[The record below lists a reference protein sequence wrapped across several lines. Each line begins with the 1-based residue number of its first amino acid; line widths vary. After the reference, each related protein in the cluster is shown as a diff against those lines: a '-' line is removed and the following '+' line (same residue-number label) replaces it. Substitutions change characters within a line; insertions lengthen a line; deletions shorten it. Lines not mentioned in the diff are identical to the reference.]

1 MNLYLISKIHFL
13 MVREHLLDE
22 TLYYCIAQIPEMHIY
37 ITTEDKLQN
46 NALKTVRFSEGDIV
60 ISNPGYII

>member
-1 MNLYLISKIHFL
+1 

-22 TLYYCIAQIPEMHIY
+22 TLYYCIAQIPKMHIY

-46 NALKTVRFSEGDIV
+46 NALKTVTFSEGDIV